1 MKIFLL
7 QANVI
12 NSTKPK
18 QSVYNPA
25 MSQTL
30 SLYRLQQV
38 DSQLDRVQTKL
49 EAIQKILDDDADL
62 RNAKDLV
69 EATSTLRQSAD
80 MELKKAEEEAQNV
93 RIKIEQT
100 EASLYGG
107 KGHSPKELLDLQN
120 DVAALKRHL
129 IILEDIQLEAMV
141 NVEKSAS
148 ENEETINKLESTQT
162 HSTERNLGL
171 KNERA
176 TLQKEMEKLRSE
188 RAATADPIPQD
199 ALKIYDQLRQQRRG
213 LAVAVIND
221 NSCSAC
227 GAGLTAAQVQSSRAA
242 SKMAFCPSC
251 GRILYGS

>member
-1 MKIFLL
+1 
-7 QANVI
+7 
-12 NSTKPK
+12 
-18 QSVYNPA
+18 

-38 DSQLDRVQTKL
+38 DNQLDRVHARL
-49 EAIQKILDDDADL
+49 EAIQKILDDDAEL
-62 RNAKDLV
+62 KSANERV
-69 EATSTLRQSAD
+69 EATSTIRQSAD
-80 MELKKAEEEAQNV
+80 LELIKAEADAQNI

-107 KGHSPKELLDLQN
+107 KGHNPKELLDLQN

-129 IILEDIQLEAMV
+129 VTLEDIQLEAMMT
-141 NVEKSAS
+141 VEKSAL
-148 ENEETINKLESTQT
+148 ENEAARDQLETTQHHFSDQNRGFEDEKAALMRELDKLI
-162 HSTERNLGL
+162 
-171 KNERA
+171 
-176 TLQKEMEKLRSE
+176 SE
-188 RAATADPIPQD
+188 RAATADPVPHE
-199 ALKIYDQLRQQRRG
+199 ALSVYDQLRQQRRG

-227 GAGLTAAQVQSSRAA
+227 GSGLTAAQVQASRAA